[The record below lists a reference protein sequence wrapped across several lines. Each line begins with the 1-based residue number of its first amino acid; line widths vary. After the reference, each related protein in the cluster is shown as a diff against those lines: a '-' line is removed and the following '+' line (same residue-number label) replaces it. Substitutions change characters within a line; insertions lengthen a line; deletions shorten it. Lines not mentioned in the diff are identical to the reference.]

1 MTQSEETVQ
10 AAKAFLLKSQDGQQ
24 SAYDHLVSVL
34 KKVLT
39 ERPDDVLNKFE
50 AISRQIKKDAKVN
63 DDDVLKS
70 DEVETKAFLCS
81 QKQKVL
87 FSRSEEDGE
96 MDMEAEEGECVLPNI
111 LELSHDFAEA
121 GINLGPD
128 ETFRI
133 YLALKRLTE
142 SNPLSSCRFWGKI
155 QGTKQNYIIAET
167 QFREGEDDLEDEEEE
182 DEENNEEEDEENNEE
197 SEEEALPKSQWK
209 PTPPIPNEG
218 RGGGVNKYVYFVCN
232 NAGDEWVRLPDLT
245 PAQLTSSRKIKKFFS
260 GDLNTE
266 ILSYPPFP
274 GNESNYLR
282 AQISRISAG
291 THISPLGFYQF
302 DDEEEGEDDD
312 ESKTEY
318 IENPEFE
325 GIPVRD
331 LADPSLANWVHH
343 VQHILPQGRTVWHNT
358 NQRNDEGE
366 EEEEDG
372 EEIVD
377 EVEPEQGPSLLTSIS
392 EDAEVDNMPA
402 WTARI
407 SSHIIHS
414 AHALSVLKSNLW
426 VGATTVCNG
435 RRFENIYIGWGLK
448 YNADNYSPPAPP
460 KFESEYIIGAEVTEI
475 EDPTV
480 EEEQAF
486 MKAQEEE
493 LMNAEEME
501 GDEEESE
508 EDD

>member
-1 MTQSEETVQ
+1 MSQTDETVQ
-10 AAKAFLLKSQDGQQ
+10 AAKAFLLKSDEGQT
-24 SAYDHLVSVL
+24 SAYDHLVTVL
-34 KKVLT
+34 KQILT
-39 ERPDDVLNKFE
+39 ERPNDVFNNFE
-50 AISRQIKKDAKVN
+50 AISRQVKKGASVKEE
-63 DDDVLKS
+63 DVLKEDS
-70 DEVETKAFLCS
+70 EETNAFKS
-81 QKQKVL
+81 SNKQKVL
-87 FSRSEEDGE
+87 FSRTDDEGE
-96 MDMEAEEGECVLPNI
+96 MEMEAEEGQCVLPNI
-111 LELSHDFAEA
+111 LELANYFEET
-121 GINLGPD
+121 GINLGRD
-128 ETFRI
+128 EMFRI

-142 SNPLSSCRFWGKI
+142 SYPLASCRFWGKI

-167 QFREGEDDLEDEEEE
+167 SFRDGEDELEEEEEEEEENAEDEEEDK
-182 DEENNEEEDEENNEE
+182 DEENEED
-197 SEEEALPKSQWK
+197 ALPKSSWK
-209 PTPPIPNEG
+209 AAPPIPNED
-218 RGGGVNKYVYFVCN
+218 RGNGVNKYVYFVCN
-232 NAGDEWVRLPDLT
+232 NAGDDWFRLPEVT
-245 PAQLTSSRKIKKFFS
+245 PAQLSVARKIKKFFT
-260 GDLNTE
+260 GDVTQE
-266 ILSYPPFP
+266 IVSYPPFP
-274 GNESNYLR
+274 GNEANYLR
-282 AQISRISAG
+282 AQIARISAG
-291 THISPLGFYQF
+291 THISPLGYFQF
-302 DDEEEGEDDD
+302 DDEEEGEDD
-312 ESKTEY
+312 EEPKTEY

-358 NQRNDEGE
+358 SQRQEEGE
-366 EEEEDG
+366 EEEEEG

-407 SSHIIHS
+407 SSSIIHP

-426 VGATTVCNG
+426 VGATTFCNG
-435 RRFENIYIGWGLK
+435 RRFENVYIGWGLK

-486 MKAQEEE
+486 KKAQEEE

-501 GDEEESE
+501 DDDDEG
-508 EDD
+508 EDDD

>member
-10 AAKAFLLKSQDGQQ
+10 AAKSFLLKSQDGQP

-39 ERPDDVLNKFE
+39 ERPDDLLNNFE
-50 AISRQIKKDAKVN
+50 TISRQIKKDASKN
-63 DDDVLKS
+63 EDDVLKS
-70 DEVETKAFLCS
+70 NADETEAFKCS
-81 QKQKVL
+81 QKQKIL
-87 FSRSEEDGE
+87 FSRNEEDGE
-96 MDMEAEEGECVLPNI
+96 MEMEAEEGECILPNI
-111 LELSHDFAEA
+111 LELSNYFEET
-121 GINLGPD
+121 GISLGRD

-133 YLALKRLTE
+133 YLALKKLTDTF
-142 SNPLSSCRFWGKI
+142 PLASCRFWGKI
-155 QGTKQNYIIAET
+155 QGTKNNYIIAET
-167 QFREGEDDLEDEEEE
+167 QFREGEDDVEDEEEE
-182 DEENNEEEDEENNEE
+182 EENNEEEEEDNNEE
-197 SEEEALPKSQWK
+197 NEEDALPKSLWK
-209 PTPPIPNEG
+209 PQPPIPNED
-218 RGGGVNKYVYFVCN
+218 RGNGVNKYVYFVCN
-232 NAGDEWVRLPDLT
+232 NAGDDWTRLPDLT
-245 PAQLTSSRKIKKFFS
+245 PTQLTVARKIKKFFT
-260 GDLNTE
+260 GDLTKE
-266 ILSYPPFP
+266 ICAYPPFP
-274 GNESNYLR
+274 GNEANYLR

-291 THISPLGFYQF
+291 THISPLGYYQF
-302 DDEEEGEDDD
+302 DDEEEGEDD
-312 ESKTEY
+312 EEAKTEY

-358 NQRNDEGE
+358 NQTADEGE
-366 EEEEDG
+366 EEEEEG

-407 SSHIIHS
+407 SSSIIHPS
-414 AHALSVLKSNLW
+414 HALSVLKSNLW
-426 VGATTVCNG
+426 VGATTFCNG
-435 RRFENIYIGWGLK
+435 RRFENVYIGWGLK

-486 MKAQEEE
+486 KKAQEEE

-501 GDEEESE
+501 GDDDEG
-508 EDD
+508 EDDD